1 MSTEGMAIY
10 WVFLVHELDLELKRR
25 VNNNNKVYSLSHD
38 VVTRDVDYE
47 FRLLTVLVFIRP

>member
-10 WVFLVHELDLELKRR
+10 WVFLVHELDLELKRG